1 MSGEGSAESASPAS
15 PGAPAALR
23 GFLSPPALAE
33 LIRDLYLDERTG
45 TLVLSRSGVEK
56 RILLDRGMILSASST
71 LPDEC
76 LSALLVDRGFMR
88 PEEAETLKGLDD
100 RQVAE
105 VAARRGLVTPD
116 ALKAAN
122 RDLAQSILTA
132 VFRWD
137 EIEYRF
143 DEAPVTAG
151 LLEANVLLSFE
162 VIIRA
167 LRSMVGFEAIREAL
181 LSQDRG
187 LRLPEQV
194 YLPVDQLTL
203 APIEGFLLSRID
215 GQTRVRDVLAQV
227 PPAAEEAAARF
238 LFGLLMLG
246 LVNFVPAI
254 APGPLRCR
262 DLVRG
267 EEEKKRREDRERAEV
282 LDFYRLTRQGTPHV
296 ILGIDASAGQDQVKT
311 AYLERKERYQPSR
324 FMKKVQQDLREELQI
339 IEARLLEAFLA
350 VRSEKLGQARAAGSS
365 TERVVSLDLETLA
378 MRKEMTKTER
388 QSLEEEKARMAD
400 QFFTKAKDYFKMGD
414 FFNCIRYCEFATS
427 YSDKNAAVFGLLG
440 QALQRNPDYRWQKRA
455 ENALTRAAELEPFN
469 PTHFVALGH
478 FYRSHGL
485 HAKSKREYE
494 KALELVPAHAEA
506 VSSLKELEREKH

>member
-1 MSGEGSAESASPAS
+1 MSGEGSALPAT
-15 PGAPAALR
+15 PGATAARR
-23 GFLSPPALAE
+23 GLFAPPALAE

-45 TLVLSRSGVEK
+45 TLVLARSGVEK

-71 LPDEC
+71 LPDER
-76 LSALLVDRGFMR
+76 LSALLVERGFMR
-88 PEEAETLKGLDD
+88 TEEAETLKGLDD

-105 VAARRGLVTPD
+105 VAARRGLVTAD
-116 ALKAAN
+116 TLKAAN

-132 VFRWD
+132 VFRWE

-143 DEAPVTAG
+143 DAAPVTAG
-151 LLEANVLLSFE
+151 VLETNVVVSFE
-162 VIIRA
+162 MIIGA
-167 LRSMVGFEAIREAL
+167 LRSMVGFEPIREAL
-181 LSQDRG
+181 LRQDRG
-187 LRLPEQV
+187 LRLPDEV
-194 YLPVDQLTL
+194 YLPVDQLSL

-215 GQTRVRDVLAQV
+215 GRTKVRDVLAQV

-238 LFGLLMLG
+238 LFGVLILG

-254 APGPLRCR
+254 ASGPLSCR

-267 EEEKKRREDRERAEV
+267 EEEKKRREDREREEV
-282 LDFYRLTRQGTPHV
+282 LDFYRVVRQGTLQD
-296 ILGIDASAGQDQVKT
+296 ILGVGANTGQDQVKT
-311 AYLERKERYQPSR
+311 AYLERKERYQPAR

-350 VRSEKLGQARAAGSS
+350 ERSQKLGRARAAGSS
-365 TERVVSLDLETLA
+365 TERVVNLDLETLA
-378 MRKEMTKTER
+378 MRKEMTKTEK
-388 QSLEEEKARMAD
+388 QSLEEEKARMAE
-400 QFFTKAKDYFKMGD
+400 QFFTKARDYFKMGD

-455 ENALTRAAELEPFN
+455 ENALARAAELEPFN
-469 PTHFVALGH
+469 PTHCIALGH

-485 HAKSKREYE
+485 YAKSKREYE

-506 VSSLKELEREKH
+506 LASLKELEREKH